1 MLTTGD
7 YDRRHA
13 LAYAQ
18 KWALSR
24 NPIFMNFKGI
34 GGDCTNFISQ
44 CVFAGSCQMN
54 YTPTFGWYYS
64 SASNRAPAWTGVR
77 FFYNFLTAN
86 KGAGPFAVQSDASDM
101 KIGDVIQLGKRDG
114 TFYHTLLVTDIKR
127 QNLYVSTH
135 TDDALNRPLDTYI
148 VQQIRYLHILG
159 VRRDNK
165 SGSYFKKLICGKSLP
180 AYEGSVTETT
190 AEPDP
195 EPEVEPSDEIS
206 ETGRFGSDID

>member
-1 MLTTGD
+1 MLTNVD

-24 NPIFMNFKGI
+24 NPIFMDFKGL

-64 SASNRAPAWTGVR
+64 SASNRAPAWTGVV
-77 FFYNFLTAN
+77 FFYNFITAN
-86 KGAGPFAVQSDASDM
+86 KGAGPFAVEAKDSDM
-101 KIGDVIQLGKRDG
+101 EIGDVIQLGRRDG
-114 TFYHTLLVTDIKR
+114 SFYHTLLVTAVRRK
-127 QNLYVSTH
+127 NLFVSTH

-148 VQQIRYLHILG
+148 YQRIRYLHILG
-159 VRRDNK
+159 SRRDNND
-165 SGSYFKKLICGKSLP
+165 SSYFKKLICGKSLP
-180 AYEGSVTETT
+180 AYDDSLAETM

-206 ETGRFGSDID
+206 EAERLGFDID